1 MFTLKDLGILSYF
14 LGIEVL
20 HANGEMYLSQKKY
33 IRDLRIKAE
42 MLYCKG
48 IDTPMSTRLKLKKAE
63 KRTIRKIY

>member
-1 MFTLKDLGILSYF
+1 
-14 LGIEVL
+14 
-20 HANGEMYLSQKKY
+20 MYLSQRKY
-33 IRDLRIKAE
+33 IRDLRIKVE